1 MKAKLISSIPNG
13 DGWRAYA
20 RRAAR
25 YGAQLRA
32 LGLGADDAERMRA
45 RQAYQRG
52 IERARRESWQCCAV
66 RRIIRILDK
75 KRAPVAVGLLGG
87 ERQ

>member
-1 MKAKLISSIPNG
+1 MTKLINSIPNG

-52 IERARRESWQCCAV
+52 IERARRESWQCRAV